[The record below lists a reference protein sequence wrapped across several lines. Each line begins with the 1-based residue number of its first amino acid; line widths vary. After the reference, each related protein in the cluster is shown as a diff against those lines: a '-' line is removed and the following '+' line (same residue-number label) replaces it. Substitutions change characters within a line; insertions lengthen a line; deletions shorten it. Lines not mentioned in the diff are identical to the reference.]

1 MENKP
6 RKPWLAGLLSLI
18 QPGLGQLYNGEIRK
32 ALIFYSLPLLLVP
45 AGIICIHTEF
55 IRVFMAT
62 YLLLALTYYFYA
74 VSDSIKT
81 AKKYKNQYEPKKFNK
96 AYVYIGAYLLVA
108 IVSTSLSA
116 VMKSNFVQAFK
127 ISSAAM
133 EPTLLLGDHVLTD
146 RSKSARKP
154 NRGDLIA
161 FEYPEDP
168 TKDFIKRVVAVG
180 GDTVEIRN
188 KELLVNGKAVSEP
201 YIVHNEADVVPAKEN
216 HRDNYGPTT
225 IPEGEYF
232 GMGDNR
238 DRSYDSRF
246 WGTIPQNKIKG
257 SVKSIYWSWDKE
269 KFAVRWNRVGVK
281 VQ

>member
-32 ALIFYSLPLLLVP
+32 ALIFYLLPLLLVP
-45 AGIICIHTEF
+45 AGILCIHAEF

-62 YLLLALTYYFYA
+62 YMLLALTYYYFA

-81 AKKYKNQYEPKKFNK
+81 AKKYKNQYEPKRFNK
-96 AYVYIGAYLLVA
+96 AYVYIGAYILIA
-108 IVSTSLSA
+108 IVTTSLSA

-146 RSKSARKP
+146 RSQSARKP
-154 NRGDLIA
+154 NRGDLIV

-168 TKDFIKRVVAVG
+168 TKDFIKRVVALS
-180 GDTVEIRN
+180 GDTIEIRN
-188 KELLVNGKAVSEP
+188 KELIVNGKEVSEA
-201 YIVHNEADVVPAKEN
+201 YAVHNEANMVPASEN
-216 HRDNYGPTT
+216 PRDNLGPKT
-225 IPEGEYF
+225 IPDGEYF
-232 GMGDNR
+232 VMGDNR

-246 WGTIPQNKIKG
+246 WGTVPKSKING
-257 SVKSIYWSWDKE
+257 TITQI
-269 KFAVRWNRVGVK
+269 K
-281 VQ
+281 VITDLVTQFRRDMR